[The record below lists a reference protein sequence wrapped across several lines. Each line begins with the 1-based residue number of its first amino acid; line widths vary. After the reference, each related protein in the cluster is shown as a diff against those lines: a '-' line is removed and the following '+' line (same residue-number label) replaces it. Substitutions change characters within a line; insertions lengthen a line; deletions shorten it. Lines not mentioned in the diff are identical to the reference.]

1 MSEQSKEQSR
11 RPIDKHRD
19 GAIEVAIWKRETEKG
34 FVFNTERTRSYVD
47 QDGNWQK
54 TSVIPERDLLKA
66 ARLDEKA
73 YETIQMLRE
82 KERNEGQTR
91 LTSRKRQR
99 VQNYDR

>member
-1 MSEQSKEQSR
+1 MSEQSNEKT

-19 GAIEVAIWKRETEKG
+19 GAIEVAIWRRKTEKG
-34 FVFNTERTRSYVD
+34 FVFNTERSRSYLD

-82 KERNEGQTR
+82 REREEVQSR
-91 LTSRKRQR
+91 SPDRKRQR
-99 VQNYDR
+99 SHNHDR

>member
-1 MSEQSKEQSR
+1 MSEQSKEQS

-19 GAIEVAIWKRETEKG
+19 GAIEVAIWRRETEKG
-34 FVFNTERTRSYVD
+34 FVFNTERTRSYLD

-73 YETIQMLRE
+73 YETIQRLRE
-82 KERNEGQTR
+82 TERDDAQTR
-91 LTSRKRQR
+91 STSRKRQR
-99 VQNYDR
+99 SQDYDR